1 MRKQTLFRCVAFLT
15 LLGVQPSVKAYD
27 ALEACRASFQITD
40 EIHDCLDN
48 YLDLMDQN
56 LGDLTVFIDGELRGS
71 ERAAFN
77 RAQNSFY
84 SYRRENCLW
93 YLEIGGPLVL
103 AEQVAKN
110 CLAKMSQDRLA
121 ELQGL
126 IAGYNNPDATGA
138 DALSSLPDTTAD
150 TTLDATPDA
159 TATIEDPILI
169 TPEGVQ
175 SASDAAAALQSS
187 NDASQSAS
195 AADDEDKG
203 LSAFL
208 GEWQVNCENTGSSK
222 RCTLD
227 VPLLAQGASSSES
240 IMRISRRANERT
252 TVELRFADH
261 TVASPELIEWRVDN
275 YTFGP
280 VPGSIVKLEDSTT
293 RQIINEVKFL
303 RDDLLPLFRSGSEVG
318 VVLLEEPEGSI
329 GEPFQATLL
338 GFSRALTFAD
348 GYISG
353 DLQ

>member
-1 MRKQTLFRCVAFLT
+1 MRKQTLFRCVVFLA
-15 LLGVQPSVKAYD
+15 LLSMQPSVKAYD
-27 ALEACRASFQITD
+27 ALEACRSSFQLTD

-56 LGDLTVFIDGELRGS
+56 LGDLTVFIDGELQGS

-110 CLAKMSQDRLA
+110 CLAKMSQNRLA
-121 ELQGL
+121 ELQAL
-126 IAGYNNPDATGA
+126 IAGYNDPAETGA
-138 DALSSLPDTTAD
+138 DALTNL
-150 TTLDATPDA
+150 PDA
-159 TATIEDPILI
+159 TIDETAGEPILI

-175 SASDAAAALQSS
+175 SADEAAAALQ
-187 NDASQSAS
+187 AS
-195 AADDEDKG
+195 AQETGASDTEEDKG

-208 GEWQVNCENTGSSK
+208 GEWQVNCTDAGSSK

-227 VPLLAQGASSSES
+227 VPLLAQGAASSDS
-240 IMRISRRANERT
+240 IMRISRRPNERT

-280 VPGSIVKLEDSTT
+280 VPGSIVKLEDNTT

-318 VVLLEEPEGSI
+318 VVLLDEPEGST

-348 GYISG
+348 GYITG